1 MTAACALRTAV
12 DATDP
17 ASPCAAAVS
26 LPELLAYIEKQKE
39 ALELRDVDGGELDA
53 SREAAA
59 VVAAR
64 SAAAPHS

>member
-1 MTAACALRTAV
+1 
-12 DATDP
+12 
-17 ASPCAAAVS
+17 
-26 LPELLAYIEKQKE
+26 LAYIEKQKE

-53 SREAAA
+53 SREVAA